1 MGGGEWRISAQ
12 AEEQSGRLGERWSG
26 VDLVP
31 FAVDQL
37 RPRLASHL
45 STRQSLHSPRN
56 ESLVYA
62 QWFHQVST
70 TKKGGAIDDALALR
84 TTRG

>member
-1 MGGGEWRISAQ
+1 MRSPHALINDGKDPYSEATPDSPQ
-12 AEEQSGRLGERWSG
+12 GRLERSKT
-26 VDLVP
+26 
-31 FAVDQL
+31 VDQL